1 MNTDTLRN
9 NSNAQSSN
17 ARVSSEEQGFSFRGT
32 SRQAP
37 AVITITF
44 AVRWPYG
51 VQTVPFGRR
60 GACIIGQGSRQAQ
73 LGTHRLCGFNK
84 EPTVYEAKEKENGE
98 DHKFSDLMQIDRA

>member
-9 NSNAQSSN
+9 NSNAQASN

-44 AVRWPYG
+44 AVRWRKEPG
-51 VQTVPFGRR
+51 HTVY
-60 GACIIGQGSRQAQ
+60 
-73 LGTHRLCGFNK
+73 RLCLSVGEK
-84 EPTVYEAKEKENGE
+84 PASSAKVHRKHN
-98 DHKFSDLMQIDRA
+98 